1 MKHILATLA
10 MAMLAIAPAKAQ
22 TEVESFVPGSTL
34 EGVNY
39 FLPRTALRLVV
50 EAEKTVVRPGEM
62 HKYAFKYL
70 RLNDVP
76 TAETTVWR
84 IKSVRVQPYGVPDT
98 KKAFNIKV
106 KSKTIAP
113 LVSLT
118 RDGIL
123 LAINQ
128 EAQETM
134 LPAIPADVPAPALAN
149 PRDFMNQE
157 MLTATST
164 AKQAELCAQEIYD
177 IRESRNALTRGEAD
191 NMPKDGQQLQLML
204 AQLDAQSA
212 ALEQLFKGTTQT
224 STHYFTLNVIP
235 TEEKQQI
242 AFRFS
247 QLLGVVDKDDLS
259 GAPVYLSI
267 SPVAQLPKAVQDEA
281 VAKKKD
287 KMEKGVYYNVPVREA
302 VKVFDARNTYFE
314 MECPMGQ
321 FGTTEVLADVLF
333 NKNVSTRVSFWQE
346 NGGVQKLEQ

>member
-1 MKHILATLA
+1 MAVLAVV
-10 MAMLAIAPAKAQ
+10 PAKAQ
-22 TEVESFVPGSTL
+22 TEVETFVPGSTL
-34 EGVNY
+34 EGISY

-50 EAEKTVVRPGEM
+50 EAEKTVVRPGDL

-76 TAETTVWR
+76 TEETTVWR
-84 IKSVRVQPYGVPDT
+84 IKSVSVQPYGVPDS
-98 KKAFNIKV
+98 KKAYSIKV

-128 EAQETM
+128 EAQESV
-134 LPAIPADVPAPALAN
+134 LPTIPNGVAAQALPN

-164 AKQAELCAQEIYD
+164 AKLAELCAQEIYD

-204 AQLDAQSA
+204 AQLDAQST
-212 ALEQLFKGTTQT
+212 ALEQLFKGTVQT
-224 STHYFTLNVIP
+224 STHFFSMAFVP
-235 TEEKQQI
+235 TEEKQQLV
-242 AFRFS
+242 FRFS

-259 GAPVYLSI
+259 GAPVYMSI
-267 SPVAQLPKAVQDEA
+267 SPIAQLPKAVQDEA
-281 VAKKKD
+281 AAKKKE

-302 VKVFDARNTYFE
+302 VKVFDARQTYCE
-314 MECPMGQ
+314 MECAMGQ
-321 FGTTEVLADVLF
+321 FGTTEILSDALF

-346 NGGVQKLEQ
+346 NGGVMKLEQ